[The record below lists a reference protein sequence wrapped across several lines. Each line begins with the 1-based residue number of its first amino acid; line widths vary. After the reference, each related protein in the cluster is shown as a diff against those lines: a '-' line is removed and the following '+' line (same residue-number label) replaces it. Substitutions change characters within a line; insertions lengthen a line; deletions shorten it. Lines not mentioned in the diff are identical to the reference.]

1 MDFDGTVAKKTP
13 SGSEINYGI
22 VFGGTKIVFIKSGLG
37 GSERGYEDKYV
48 KMARM
53 LNSSYGCTVIV
64 ASNPQGVIDST
75 DTDAELIRLVAQARG
90 LSEYTV
96 TLFGVS
102 DGGAKVI
109 TVADSIPGVKKLIC
123 VNMPLM
129 LNFQRK
135 LKQLKAIPEIEKV
148 FVYGTRDPSYT
159 YLVFLDNEAL
169 PNLSVVEIE
178 GADHQFKGMLDE
190 FTELA
195 ELAK

>member
-22 VFGGTKIVFIKSGLG
+22 VFGGNKIVFIKSGLG

-53 LNSSYGCTVIV
+53 LNSSYGCTVIA

-109 TVADSIPGVKKLIC
+109 TMADSIPGVKKLIC